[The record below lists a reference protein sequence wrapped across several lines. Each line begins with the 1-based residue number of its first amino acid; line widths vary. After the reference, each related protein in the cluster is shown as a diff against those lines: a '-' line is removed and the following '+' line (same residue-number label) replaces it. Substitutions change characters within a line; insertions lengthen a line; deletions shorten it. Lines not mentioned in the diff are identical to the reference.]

1 MEIEI
6 KREFFQQLEGTAVGL
21 QKQELWTEVE
31 KAYTSKTRFYHNLD
45 HLNQLLI
52 ELKACHELHSN
63 WSELVLA
70 IVYHD
75 IIYSIRRQD
84 NEDRS
89 ADLAVT
95 RLLELG
101 WLQGKIE
108 LVRQFILA
116 TKGHIVSSLDLINY
130 FTDAD
135 LAILGKSAEK
145 YQLYSAA
152 IRKEYKIFPDFLYR
166 KGRKKVLLHFLEL
179 PKIYKTAYFN
189 ARYESQARLNITWE
203 INQLS

>member
-1 MEIEI
+1 MEVGI
-6 KREFFQQLEGTAVGL
+6 KREFFQQLQGVADEI
-21 QKQELWTEVE
+21 QKMQLWTEIE
-31 KAYTSKTRFYHNLD
+31 KAYSSKARFYHNLD
-45 HLNQLLI
+45 HLDQLLI
-52 ELKACHELHSN
+52 ELKACHELHSY
-63 WSELVLA
+63 WPEVVLA

-75 IIYSIRRQD
+75 VIYSIRRQD

-89 ADLAVT
+89 ADLAVS

-101 WLQGKIE
+101 WLPDKIE
-108 LVRQFILA
+108 LVRQLILA
-116 TKGHIVSSLDLINY
+116 TKGHIVSSLDAINY

-135 LAILGKSAEK
+135 LAILGKTPEM

-179 PKIYKTAYFN
+179 PEIYKTAYFN
-189 ARYESQARLNITWE
+189 ARYESQARLNIEWE
-203 INQLS
+203 INHLS